1 MKIIYLSG
9 FGGNESSE
17 TYRSLLL
24 KYPETSF
31 IKYNNENAEIAFEQ
45 IKNILQNKSN
55 KTHIIIGQSLGGF
68 WAEYFAKK
76 YNYSVILINPSL
88 KPHENLAKYNLTE
101 TELENFRKY
110 KVEEKIETK
119 LSIIVSK
126 NDTIVNPDI
135 VVSKYKNI
143 VEIKYLESDHQ
154 INEFET
160 LYTEIEYRIKKDK
173 LIKKNRTVN
182 SGLAQSGFRS
192 LF

>member
-9 FGGNESSE
+9 FGGNENSE

-24 KYPETSF
+24 KYSETSF
-31 IKYNNENAEIAFEQ
+31 IKYNNENADIAFEQ
-45 IKNILQNKSN
+45 VKNVLQNKSN
-55 KTHIIIGQSLGGF
+55 KTHLIIGQSLGGF

-88 KPHENLAKYNLTE
+88 KPHESLAKYNLTE

-143 VEIKYLESDHQ
+143 VGIKYLESDHK

-182 SGLAQSGFRS
+182 SGLQQLGF
-192 LF
+192 